1 MAIAALRGLS
11 HVGLNVADMGRAL
24 DFYGRAFGFEPLFD
38 LTFGGP
44 DFESMVGIPGAAGRV
59 AGGRIGDLR
68 LELVSMSFMQ
78 PGGPAGFGL
87 AKLSFEV
94 ANADDAFEQL
104 GALGIATPLP
114 PHEVEGTRAFS
125 VQDPD
130 GTTIDIIEYLPG
142 GGAWGG
148 KGGRPELRP

>member
-11 HVGLNVADMGRAL
+11 HAGLNVADMERTL
-24 DFYGRAFGFEPLFD
+24 DFYGRAFGFETLFD
-38 LTFGGP
+38 MTFGGP
-44 DFESMVGIPGAAGRV
+44 EFESMVGIPGAAGRV
-59 AGGRIGDLR
+59 TGGRIADFR
-68 LELVSMSFMQ
+68 LEFVSMSFMQ
-78 PGGPAGFGL
+78 PGGAPGFGL

-94 ANADDAFEQL
+94 TSADDAFKQL
-104 GALGIATPLP
+104 GELGISAPNP

-130 GTTIDIIEYLPG
+130 GTTIDLIEYVAG

-148 KGGRPELRP
+148 EEGRPELRA